1 MLKGRVNAVEIV
13 RQNKCKKFL
22 LPDGRLLDVLTDVLD
37 EIFQWLQV
45 ENYSPESGG
54 YIIGYQHDET
64 KNVSL
69 EKVSHPYSGDYRTRV
84 HFTIKDPRHQ
94 IFLLKARM
102 KKSYYMGVWHTH
114 PEDIPEPSSTD
125 WNDWRGSMNNEKSG
139 CGYLIFLIAGRKQFR
154 IWVGDIETRE
164 IVEINE
170 CKKIDDIYVGR

>member
-1 MLKGRVNAVEIV
+1 
-13 RQNKCKKFL
+13 
-22 LPDGRLLDVLTDVLD
+22 
-37 EIFQWLQV
+37 
-45 ENYSPESGG
+45 
-54 YIIGYQHDET
+54 
-64 KNVSL
+64 
-69 EKVSHPYSGDYRTRV
+69 
-84 HFTIKDPRHQ
+84 
-94 IFLLKARM
+94 M

-125 WNDWRGSMNNEKSG
+125 WNDWRSSMNNEKSG